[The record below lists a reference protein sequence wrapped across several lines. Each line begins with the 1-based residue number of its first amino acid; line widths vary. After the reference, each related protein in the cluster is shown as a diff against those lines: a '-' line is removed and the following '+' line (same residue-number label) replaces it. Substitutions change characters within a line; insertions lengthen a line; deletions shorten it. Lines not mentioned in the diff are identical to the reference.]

1 MLKPRNIRTY
11 GKVREPKEVKVSY
24 MGYVAETGE
33 YFISEEKDP
42 KLNKAECKEWAE
54 LNNGKLLKRVDTIAY
69 YEEIGE
75 GVWNTLE
82 V

>member
-1 MLKPRNIRTY
+1 MLKPRNIRTF
-11 GKVREPKEVKVSY
+11 GKVREQKEVKVSY

-42 KLNKAECKEWAE
+42 KLNKEECREWAE

-69 YEEIGE
+69 YEEIID
-75 GVWNTLE
+75 GVWVNADI
-82 V
+82 